1 MNRAKISRFL
11 PTQLRAKEIRFP
23 RGCVQVLWR
32 EEELWEATSSFFI
45 SIRLSAHSEQPGS
58 NGRILMTFWIADFH

>member
-1 MNRAKISRFL
+1 MLTQKLKMNRAKISRFL

-32 EEELWEATSSFFI
+32 EEEL
-45 SIRLSAHSEQPGS
+45 
-58 NGRILMTFWIADFH
+58 